1 MSELNRT
8 KIEQFS
14 PKSSPR
20 RTQDSSGTLKTKISL
35 GKNPSIVHSGP
46 FYLLK
51 EPPEKSEL
59 TGATNLISHYNL
71 EHTYNKFNSKKV
83 KEQLSSFLPTLPS
96 VIDGPGMVDNSSLR
110 SIIEKPPI
118 GGKELHALT
127 SVQLAGF
134 RLHPGV
140 PLPEKFRYLNTIPTR
155 KHKKKDK
162 KHKYDNNNIPQE
174 MSMSE
179 QPGDTHEKKHKKG
192 KRHDDDKERKKRKK
206 EKKRKKQQRHSPDHL
221 DSIPP
226 SLLEN

>member
-1 MSELNRT
+1 MFNNNSNSNNSTNSNNNNMSELNRT

-96 VIDGPGMVDNSSLR
+96 VIDGPGMVVSNFHL
-110 SIIEKPPI
+110 I
-118 GGKELHALT
+118 
-127 SVQLAGF
+127 QLSTGC
-134 RLHPGV
+134 
-140 PLPEKFRYLNTIPTR
+140 
-155 KHKKKDK
+155 
-162 KHKYDNNNIPQE
+162 
-174 MSMSE
+174 
-179 QPGDTHEKKHKKG
+179 
-192 KRHDDDKERKKRKK
+192 
-206 EKKRKKQQRHSPDHL
+206 
-221 DSIPP
+221 
-226 SLLEN
+226 